1 MESFRIEVGHVHG
14 VQPGNI
20 VGAIANE
27 AGLDGKHIGHID
39 IREDHSFVDLP
50 EGMPKEIFR
59 SLKKVR
65 VRGTELRITHV
76 DSKPPRAEREGG
88 ARRRSSAPPRES
100 RFAGGAGKRNDAR
113 RPAHAKKRH

>member
-1 MESFRIEVGHVHG
+1 VK
-14 VQPGNI
+14 PGNI

-27 AGLDGKHIGHID
+27 AGLEGRHIGHVD

-65 VRGTELRITHV
+65 VVGRELQIVHATN
-76 DSKPPRAEREGG
+76 KPPKASGQE
-88 ARRRSSAPPRES
+88 
-100 RFAGGAGKRNDAR
+100 
-113 RPAHAKKRH
+113 